1 MDIQT
6 RWVFMPCS
14 ANEWVVG
21 YAVLLYSAKG
31 WSPHSQYQRLGF
43 KAVEGCC
50 LDFLGQTGPVVM
62 LCSWAG
68 PLACLSA

>member
-1 MDIQT
+1 
-6 RWVFMPCS
+6 MPCS

-43 KAVEGCC
+43 KTVEGCC
-50 LDFLGQTGPVVM
+50 LDFLSQTGPVVM

-68 PLACLSA
+68 LLACLSA